1 MIYATTAD
9 DAGDRIVR
17 LISSDRVIGIIILEH
32 GEHVFYAQHNVAL
45 TVDLLVCITNFLRT
59 LNV

>member
-1 MIYATTAD
+1 MIYATPETEH
-9 DAGDRIVR
+9 GER
-17 LISSDRVIGIIILEH
+17 LVKLIQSDTELGIIALEH
-32 GEHVFYAQHNVAL
+32 GEHVFYSSTDLAF